1 MYYSKINECDIAN
14 GLGVRVSIFVSGC
27 TNHCEGCFQPETWD
41 FKYGKKFTGNTIG
54 FIVDLLKR
62 PFIKGLSILGGEP
75 LEPQNQK
82 SVLEL
87 ILAVRQEV
95 PSKDIWCYSGFTLEQ
110 LLDVSSYAHTEYL
123 LNILHNI
130 DVLVDGKF
138 ILSKKNIG
146 LKFRGSENQRLIDIK
161 QTLLSN
167 SIVQII

>member
-1 MYYSKINECDIAN
+1 M
-14 GLGVRVSIFVSGC
+14 
-27 TNHCEGCFQPETWD
+27 
-41 FKYGKKFTGNTIG
+41 
-54 FIVDLLKR
+54 DLLKR

-130 DVLVDGKF
+130 DVLVDGRF

-161 QTLLSN
+161 QTLSSN